1 MGHTGMDHTGMGGL
15 LGAEPALVV
24 TLMLNA
30 VTQASHMLLLALG
43 LSLIFGVLRVL
54 NMAHG
59 ALHVAGLYVGLSV
72 VHVTG
77 SWWAALIVSPLIL
90 AAIGAGI
97 ESALIRPLRN
107 RDPMHALILTFG
119 VILVFQDCFKLLWG
133 VDIKLLTEPRVLSGA
148 ASVFGV
154 PYPKFYLFNILA
166 AAIVVALLWLFL
178 TRTIAGRVIR
188 AAAQDP
194 EAAAAVGVPVP
205 RVYTAVFA
213 LGTFLTAFG
222 GVLMGTIMSF
232 TPAAA
237 LDTMLYAF
245 AIVVIGGLGSLPGAV
260 LGSLLVGFIDAFG
273 LLVAPGWSIAF
284 IFVVMAAVLVLRPHG
299 LLGRAET

>member
-1 MGHTGMDHTGMGGL
+1 MLGGL
-15 LGAEPALVV
+15 LGADPSLIV
-24 TLMLNA
+24 TLALNA

-59 ALHVAGLYVGLSV
+59 AFHVAGLYVALSV
-72 VHVTG
+72 VQVTG
-77 SWWAALIVSPLIL
+77 SWWTALFVAPLIL
-90 AAIGAGI
+90 AAVGAGLEI
-97 ESALIRPLRN
+97 TLIRPLRN
-107 RDPMHALILTFG
+107 RHPTHALILTFG
-119 VILVFQDCFKLLWG
+119 VILVFQDLFKLLWG
-133 VDIKLLTEPRVLSGA
+133 VDIKLLAEPPILSGA
-148 ASVFGV
+148 VTVLGV
-154 PYPKFYLFNILA
+154 PYPKFYLFNIA
-166 AAIVVALLWLFL
+166 GAAIVVTLVWIFL
-178 TRTIAGRVIR
+178 MRTIAGRVIR
-188 AAAQDP
+188 AAAQDA
-194 EAAAAVGVPVP
+194 EVAAAVGVPVP

-284 IFVVMAAVLVLRPHG
+284 VFVVMAAVLVLRPHG
-299 LLGRAET
+299 LLGRADA

>member
-1 MGHTGMDHTGMGGL
+1 MDHTGVTGV
-15 LGAEPALVV
+15 LGADPALIA
-24 TLMLNA
+24 TLVLNA

-43 LSLIFGVLRVL
+43 LSLIFGVLRIL

-72 VHVTG
+72 VQATG
-77 SWWAALIVSPLIL
+77 SWWTALFISPLIL
-90 AAIGAGI
+90 AAIGAGLEI
-97 ESALIRPLRN
+97 TLIRPLRN
-107 RDPMHALILTFG
+107 RHPTHALILTFG
-119 VILVFQDCFKLLWG
+119 VILVFQDLFKLLWG
-133 VDIKLLTEPRVLSGA
+133 VDIKLLAEPRILSGA
-148 ASVFGV
+148 VAVFGV
-154 PYPKFYLFNILA
+154 PYPKFYFFNIVA
-166 AAIVVALLWLFL
+166 AAIIVTLLWLFL
-178 TRTIAGRVIR
+178 TRTSAGCVIR

-194 EAAAAVGVPVP
+194 EVAAAVGVPVP

-284 IFVVMAAVLVLRPHG
+284 VFVVMAAVLVLMPHG
-299 LLGRAET
+299 LLGRAEV

>member
-1 MGHTGMDHTGMGGL
+1 MDHTGMGEWVF
-15 LGAEPALVV
+15 GADLTLSV
-24 TLMLNA
+24 TLVLNA

-59 ALHVAGLYVGLSV
+59 ALHVAGLYVGLTV
-72 VHVTG
+72 VQATG
-77 SWWAALIVSPLIL
+77 SWWAALFVSPLIL
-90 AAIGAGI
+90 AAIGA
-97 ESALIRPLRN
+97 ALEIAFIRPLRN
-107 RDPMHALILTFG
+107 RHPTHALILTFG
-119 VILVFQDCFKLLWG
+119 MILIFQDLFKLLWG
-133 VDIKLLTEPRVLSGA
+133 VDIKLLSEPRILSGA
-148 ASVFGV
+148 VVVFGV
-154 PYPKFYLFNILA
+154 PYPKLYLFNIVA
-166 AAIVVALLWLFL
+166 ATIITILVWVFMM
-178 TRTIAGRVIR
+178 RTIAGRVIR

-194 EAAAAVGVPVP
+194 EVAAAVGVPVP
-205 RVYTAVFA
+205 HVYTAVFA
-213 LGTFLTAFG
+213 LGTLLTAFG

-260 LGSLLVGFIDAFG
+260 LGALLVGFIDAFG

-284 IFVVMAAVLVLRPHG
+284 VFVVMAAVLVLRPRG
-299 LLGRAET
+299 LLGRAEA

>member
-1 MGHTGMDHTGMGGL
+1 MEHTGHTGMLADPTL
-15 LGAEPALVV
+15 IV
-24 TLMLNA
+24 TLVLNA

-72 VHVTG
+72 VQVIG
-77 SWWAALIVSPLIL
+77 SWWAALVVSPLIL
-90 AAIGAGI
+90 AAVGAAL
-97 ESALIRPLRN
+97 EVTLIRPLRN
-107 RDPMHALILTFG
+107 RHPTHALILTFG
-119 VILVFQDCFKLLWG
+119 IILVFQDLFKLLWG
-133 VDIKLLTEPRVLSGA
+133 VDIKLLTEPRVLTGA
-148 ASVFGV
+148 VSVLGV
-154 PYPKFYLFNILA
+154 PYPKFYLFNMA
-166 AAIVVALLWLFL
+166 AAAMAVTLVWLFL
-178 TRTIAGRVIR
+178 TRTTAGRVIR

-194 EAAAAVGVPVP
+194 EVAAAVGVPVP

-213 LGTFLTAFG
+213 LGTFLSAFG

-237 LDTMLYAF
+237 LETMLYAF

-273 LLVAPGWSIAF
+273 LLLAPGWSIAF
-284 IFVVMAAVLVLRPHG
+284 VFVVMAAVLVLRPHG
-299 LLGRAET
+299 LLGRAEA

>member
-1 MGHTGMDHTGMGGL
+1 MGHAGMDHAGML
-15 LGAEPALVV
+15 TDPTVII
-24 TLMLNA
+24 TLALNA

-72 VHVTG
+72 FHLTG
-77 SWWAALIVSPLIL
+77 SWWAALFISPLIL
-90 AAIGAGI
+90 AVVGAGLEI
-97 ESALIRPLRN
+97 ALIRPLRY
-107 RDPMHALILTFG
+107 RHPTHALILTFG
-119 VILVFQDCFKLLWG
+119 VILVFQDLFKLIWG
-133 VDIKLLTEPRVLSGA
+133 VDIKLLTEPRVLTGA
-148 ASVFGV
+148 MITFGV
-154 PYPKFYLFNILA
+154 PYPKFYLFNIA
-166 AAIVVALLWLFL
+166 AAVVAVTLVWLLL
-178 TRTIAGRVIR
+178 TRTAAGRVIR

-194 EAAAAVGVPVP
+194 EVAAAVGVPVP

-245 AIVVIGGLGSLPGAV
+245 AIVVIGGLGSLTGAV
-260 LGSLLVGFIDAFG
+260 LGSLLVGFVDAFG
-273 LLVAPGWSIAF
+273 TLIAPGWSLAF
-284 IFVVMAAVLVLRPHG
+284 VFVVMALVLVLRPYG
-299 LLGRAET
+299 LLGKAEA

>member
-1 MGHTGMDHTGMGGL
+1 MDHTGMLGGL
-15 LGAEPALVV
+15 LGADPSLIV
-24 TLMLNA
+24 TLALNA

-59 ALHVAGLYVGLSV
+59 AFHVAGLYVGLSV
-72 VHVTG
+72 VQVTG
-77 SWWAALIVSPLIL
+77 SWWTALFVAPLIL
-90 AAIGAGI
+90 AAVGAGLEI
-97 ESALIRPLRN
+97 TLIRPLRN
-107 RDPMHALILTFG
+107 RHPTHALILTFG
-119 VILVFQDCFKLLWG
+119 VILVFQDLFKLLWG
-133 VDIKLLTEPRVLSGA
+133 VDIKLLAEPPILSGA
-148 ASVFGV
+148 
-154 PYPKFYLFNILA
+154 
-166 AAIVVALLWLFL
+166 VVALVWIFL
-178 TRTIAGRVIR
+178 MRTIAGRVIR
-188 AAAQDP
+188 AAAQDA
-194 EAAAAVGVPVP
+194 EVAAAVGVPVP

-284 IFVVMAAVLVLRPHG
+284 VFVVMAAVLVLRPHG
-299 LLGRAET
+299 LLGRADA

>member
-15 LGAEPALVV
+15 LGVEPALVV
-24 TLMLNA
+24 TLLLNA

-77 SWWAALIVSPLIL
+77 SWWAALIISPLIL

-107 RDPMHALILTFG
+107 RHPMHALILTFG

-133 VDIKLLTEPRVLSGA
+133 VDIKLLTEPRILSGA

-166 AAIVVALLWLFL
+166 AAIVVTLLWLFL
-178 TRTIAGRVIR
+178 TRTMAGRVIR

-194 EAAAAVGVPVP
+194 EVAAAVGVPVP

-273 LLVAPGWSIAF
+273 LLIAPGWSIAF

-299 LLGRAET
+299 LLGRAEA

>member
-1 MGHTGMDHTGMGGL
+1 MGHTGMDHAGMLTDPTL
-15 LGAEPALVV
+15 LV
-24 TLMLNA
+24 TLALNA

-72 VHVTG
+72 VQVTG
-77 SWWAALIVSPLIL
+77 NWWAALLLSPLIL
-90 AAIGAGI
+90 AAVGAGMEI
-97 ESALIRPLRN
+97 TLLRPLRY
-107 RDPMHALILTFG
+107 RHPTHALILTFG
-119 VILVFQDCFKLLWG
+119 VILVIQDLFKLLWG
-133 VDIKLLTEPRVLSGA
+133 VDIKLLTEPPVLTGPV
-148 ASVFGV
+148 SVFGV
-154 PYPKFYLFNILA
+154 AYPKFYLFNIAA
-166 AAIVVALLWLFL
+166 AAIIVTLLWLLL
-178 TRTIAGRVIR
+178 TRTMAGRVIR
-188 AAAQDP
+188 AAALDP
-194 EAAAAVGVPVP
+194 EVAAAVGVPVP

-245 AIVVIGGLGSLPGAV
+245 AIVVIGGLGSLPGAI
-260 LGSLLVGFIDAFG
+260 LGSVLVGFIDAFG

-299 LLGRAET
+299 LLGRAEA

>member
-1 MGHTGMDHTGMGGL
+1 MDHAGTGGGL
-15 LGAEPALVV
+15 LGADPVLITTLV
-24 TLMLNA
+24 LNA

-72 VHVTG
+72 VQVTG
-77 SWWAALIVSPLIL
+77 SWWTALFVSPLIL
-90 AAIGAGI
+90 AAIGAGLEI
-97 ESALIRPLRN
+97 TLIRPLRN
-107 RDPMHALILTFG
+107 RHPTHALILTFG
-119 VILVFQDCFKLLWG
+119 VILVFQDLFKLLWG
-133 VDIKLLTEPRVLSGA
+133 VDFKLLAEPRILSGA
-148 ASVFGV
+148 VAVFGI
-154 PYPKFYLFNILA
+154 PYPKFYFFNIVA
-166 AAIVVALLWLFL
+166 AAIIVTLLWLFL
-178 TRTIAGRVIR
+178 TRTSAGCVIR

-194 EAAAAVGVPVP
+194 EVAAAVGVPVP

-284 IFVVMAAVLVLRPHG
+284 VFVVMAAVLVLRPYG
-299 LLGRAET
+299 LLGRAEV

>member
-1 MGHTGMDHTGMGGL
+1 MDHTGMLGGL
-15 LGAEPALVV
+15 LGADPSLIV
-24 TLMLNA
+24 TLALNA

-59 ALHVAGLYVGLSV
+59 AFHVAGLYVGLSV
-72 VHVTG
+72 VQVTG
-77 SWWAALIVSPLIL
+77 SWWTALFVAPLIL
-90 AAIGAGI
+90 AAVGAGLEI
-97 ESALIRPLRN
+97 TLIRPLRN
-107 RDPMHALILTFG
+107 RHPTHALILTFG
-119 VILVFQDCFKLLWG
+119 VILVFQDLFKLLWG
-133 VDIKLLTEPRVLSGA
+133 VDIKLLAEPPILSGA
-148 ASVFGV
+148 VTVLGV
-154 PYPKFYLFNILA
+154 PYPKFYLFNIAA
-166 AAIVVALLWLFL
+166 AAIVVTLVWIFL
-178 TRTIAGRVIR
+178 MRTIAGRVIR
-188 AAAQDP
+188 AAAQDA
-194 EAAAAVGVPVP
+194 EVAAAVGVPVP

-284 IFVVMAAVLVLRPHG
+284 VFVVMAAVLVLRPHG
-299 LLGRAET
+299 LLGRADA

>member
-1 MGHTGMDHTGMGGL
+1 MTHTGMDRMGLGL
-15 LGAEPALVV
+15 LADP
-24 TLMLNA
+24 TLLATLALNA
-30 VTQASHMLLLALG
+30 VTHASHMLLLALG

-72 VHVTG
+72 VQVTG

-97 ESALIRPLRN
+97 EVLLIRPLRG
-107 RDPMHALILTFG
+107 RHPTHALILTFG
-119 VILVFQDCFKLLWG
+119 VILVFQDLFKLLWG
-133 VDIKLLTEPRVLSGA
+133 VDIKLLAEPPILSGA
-148 ASVFGV
+148 ATLFGL
-154 PYPKFYLFNILA
+154 PYPKLHLFNVA
-166 AAIVVALLWLFL
+166 AAALAVTLVWLLL
-178 TRTIAGRVIR
+178 TRTMVGSVIR

-194 EAAAAVGVPVP
+194 EVAAAVGVPVP

-213 LGTFLTAFG
+213 LGTFLTALG
-222 GVLMGTIMSF
+222 GVLMGTSMSF

-245 AIVVIGGLGSLPGAV
+245 AIVVIGGLGSLAGAV
-260 LGSLLVGFIDAFG
+260 IGSLLVGFIDAFG
-273 LLVAPGWSIAF
+273 LLVAPGWSLAF
-284 IFVVMAAVLVLRPHG
+284 VFIVMAAVLVVRPHG
-299 LLGRAET
+299 LLGRAEA

>member
-1 MGHTGMDHTGMGGL
+1 MAGGA
-15 LGAEPALVV
+15 LGADPALLV
-24 TLMLNA
+24 TLVLNA

-59 ALHVAGLYVGLSV
+59 ALHIAGLYIGLSV
-72 VHVTG
+72 VQVTG
-77 SWWAALIVSPLIL
+77 SWWAALFIAPLIL

-97 ESALIRPLRN
+97 EVALIRPLRS
-107 RDPMHALILTFG
+107 RHQTHALILTFG
-119 VILVFQDCFKLLWG
+119 VILIFQDLFKILWG
-133 VDIKLLTEPRVLSGA
+133 VDIKLLTEPRLLSGA
-148 ASVFGV
+148 VTVLGV
-154 PYPKFYLFNILA
+154 PYPLFYLFNIA
-166 AAIVVALLWLFL
+166 AAALVVTMLWLFL
-178 TRTIAGRVIR
+178 TRTSAGRVIR
-188 AAAQDP
+188 AAAQDQ
-194 EAAAAVGVPVP
+194 EVAAAVGVPVP
-205 RVYTAVFA
+205 AVFTAVFA

-237 LDTMLYAF
+237 LDTMLFAF

-273 LLVAPGWSIAF
+273 LLVASGWSLAF
-284 IFVVMAAVLVLRPHG
+284 IFVVMAAILVVRPHG
-299 LLGRAET
+299 LLGRAEA

>member
-1 MGHTGMDHTGMGGL
+1 MDHAGTGGGL
-15 LGAEPALVV
+15 LGADPVLITTLV
-24 TLMLNA
+24 LNA

-72 VHVTG
+72 VQVTG
-77 SWWAALIVSPLIL
+77 SWWVALFLPPLIL
-90 AAIGAGI
+90 AAIGAGL
-97 ESALIRPLRN
+97 EVALIRPLRN
-107 RDPMHALILTFG
+107 RHPTHALILTFG
-119 VILVFQDCFKLLWG
+119 LILIFQDIFKLFWG
-133 VDIKLLTEPRVLSGA
+133 VDIKLLAEPHILSGA
-148 ASVFGV
+148 LTVFGV
-154 PYPKFYLFNILA
+154 AYPKFYLFNIA
-166 AAIVVALLWLFL
+166 AAMAAVTLVWLFL

-194 EAAAAVGVPVP
+194 EVAAAVGVPVP

-273 LLVAPGWSIAF
+273 LLAVPGWSIAF
-284 IFVVMAAVLVLRPHG
+284 VFIVMAAVLVLRPHG
-299 LLGRAET
+299 LLGRAEA

>member
-24 TLMLNA
+24 TLVLNA

-97 ESALIRPLRN
+97 ESTLIRPLRN
-107 RDPMHALILTFG
+107 RHPMHALILTFG

-133 VDIKLLTEPRVLSGA
+133 VDIKLLTEPRILSGA

-154 PYPKFYLFNILA
+154 PYPKFYLFNIVA
-166 AAIVVALLWLFL
+166 AAIVVTLLWLLL
-178 TRTIAGRVIR
+178 TRTMAGRVIR

-194 EAAAAVGVPVP
+194 EVAAAVGVPVP

-213 LGTFLTAFG
+213 LGTFLAAFG

-284 IFVVMAAVLVLRPHG
+284 IFVVMAGVLVLRPHG
-299 LLGRAET
+299 LLGRAEA

>member
-1 MGHTGMDHTGMGGL
+1 MKHDGMDHTGMGGL
-15 LGAEPALVV
+15 LGADPELIV
-24 TLMLNA
+24 TLLLNA
-30 VTQASHMLLLALG
+30 VTHSSHMLLLALG

-72 VHVTG
+72 VRVTD
-77 SWWAALIVSPLIL
+77 SWWAALIISPFIL
-90 AAIGAGI
+90 AAVGAGI
-97 ESALIRPLRN
+97 EVAFIRPLRN
-107 RDPMHALILTFG
+107 RHPTHALILTFG
-119 VILVFQDCFKLLWG
+119 VILVFQDLFKLLWG
-133 VDIKLLTEPRVLSGA
+133 VDNKLLTEPHILSGA

-154 PYPKFYLFNILA
+154 PYPRFYLFNIVA
-166 AAIVVALLWLFL
+166 AAVVVALVWLLL
-178 TRTIAGRVIR
+178 TRTIAGRLIR

-194 EAAAAVGVPVP
+194 EVAAAVGIPVP

-213 LGTFLTAFG
+213 VGTFLTALG

-273 LLVAPGWSIAF
+273 LLLAPGWSIASV
-284 IFVVMAAVLVLRPHG
+284 FVVMAVVLVLRPHG
-299 LLGRAET
+299 LLGRAEE

>member
-1 MGHTGMDHTGMGGL
+1 MDHTGMAADSTL
-15 LGAEPALVV
+15 IV
-24 TLMLNA
+24 TLVLNA

-59 ALHVAGLYVGLSV
+59 AFHVAGLYVGLSV
-72 VHVTG
+72 VQVTG
-77 SWWAALIVSPLIL
+77 SWWAALVVSPLIL
-90 AAIGAGI
+90 AAVGGALEI
-97 ESALIRPLRN
+97 ALIRPLRN
-107 RDPMHALILTFG
+107 RHPTHALILTFG
-119 VILVFQDCFKLLWG
+119 VILVFQDLFKLLWG
-133 VDIKLLTEPRVLSGA
+133 VDIKLLTEPRILAGA
-148 ASVFGV
+148 VTAFGIA
-154 PYPKFYLFNILA
+154 YPKFYLFNIAA
-166 AAIVVALLWLFL
+166 AAIAVTLVWLFL
-178 TRTIAGRVIR
+178 TRTTAGRVIR

-194 EAAAAVGVPVP
+194 EVAASVGVPVP

-213 LGTFLTAFG
+213 LGTLLAAFG

-237 LDTMLYAF
+237 LETMLYAF
-245 AIVVIGGLGSLPGAV
+245 AIVVIGGLGSLPGAI

-284 IFVVMAAVLVLRPHG
+284 VFVVMAAVLVLRPHG
-299 LLGRAET
+299 LLGRAEA

>member
-15 LGAEPALVV
+15 LGTEPALVV
-24 TLMLNA
+24 TLVLNA

-77 SWWAALIVSPLIL
+77 SWWAALIISPLIL

-107 RDPMHALILTFG
+107 RHPMHALILTFG

-133 VDIKLLTEPRVLSGA
+133 VDIKLLTEPRILSGA

-166 AAIVVALLWLFL
+166 AAIVVTLLWLFL
-178 TRTIAGRVIR
+178 TRTMAGRVIR

-194 EAAAAVGVPVP
+194 EVAAAVGVPVP

-273 LLVAPGWSIAF
+273 LLIAPGWSIAF

-299 LLGRAET
+299 LLGRAEA